1 MPIWGEKVDRE
12 VQRYI
17 KGIQDVA
24 LANAHWRYGYN
35 NGLRGSHIANF
46 SNVIGKDRERIRVT
60 RQVTSGNVDWLPSA
74 VVPEEH
80 GEIVEILN

>member
-46 SNVIGKDRERIRVT
+46 SNVIAFALLDISERT
-60 RQVTSGNVDWLPSA
+60 ES
-74 VVPEEH
+74 EFE
-80 GEIVEILN
+80 